1 MVKVPETNEILQAA
15 ADRRS
20 GHERRKT
27 KRFTVTL
34 DIDWANGVTRGR
46 GTLSD
51 ISDSGCF
58 ILSAATPEE
67 GELVKLFLPM
77 SDGMQVDFDG
87 QVSNLAPEIGFA
99 VEFLFLTPTQKE
111 FLASFVQMYS
121 DE

>member
-20 GHERRKT
+20 GRERRKT
-27 KRFTVTL
+27 KRFSVTL
-34 DIDWANGVTRGR
+34 EIDWGNGVTRQR

-58 ILSAATPEE
+58 VLSSNLPEE

-77 SDGMQVDFDG
+77 TDGMQVDFDG

-99 VEFLFLTPTQKE
+99 VEFLFLTPSQKE
-111 FLASFVQMYS
+111 FLESFVQMYS
-121 DE
+121 EE